1 MEPATMGGRS
11 ETPYDFHEEEVND
24 IIQVASYH
32 CEQLRCTVIHFSAA
46 CHEPILSSIATPFPR
61 SSRDSRQFRSL
72 ERLPLELL
80 HIVIPG
86 MDMQS
91 VFNFRQTSLRL
102 RDAVDSLPQYQL
114 IVSYG
119 LDLYCALLRT
129 QHAPNVTLFDF
140 HSVLCTKKCAFCD
153 NFGDFIS
160 LLIWQRCC
168 FRCIQLA
175 PQASVQTLQSARTNY
190 ASNTN
195 EAHQLMSL
203 KLLKRES
210 YATGQFFPHP
220 RNSLVSTQHAQ
231 SAWSARPRR
240 REREE
245 VDRRNYQH
253 CLSEMGACALPHYN
267 TQKKELER
275 GLSCAGCELNAAG
288 RLWAARRAW
297 NPWIPGISWI
307 PRDVDEVRWTI
318 YSKIYTRARFLE
330 HFRWCKQAQRMW
342 NLSKGGEELSFEK
355 PDVALADGILSSST
369 LISIPGWWWR

>member
-11 ETPYDFHEEEVND
+11 ETPYEIHDEEVDD

-46 CHEPILSSIATPFPR
+46 CHEPILSSIATPFSR
-61 SSRDSRQFRSL
+61 SSRNFRQFRSL

-80 HIVIPG
+80 HIVILS

-91 VFNFRQTSLRL
+91 LFIFRQASLRL

-129 QHAPNVTLFDF
+129 RHAPNVTLFDF

-168 FRCIQLA
+168 FRCIQQA
-175 PQASVQTLQSARTNY
+175 PQASVQTLQSARQNY
-190 ASNTN
+190 ALNTT
-195 EAHQLMSL
+195 EARQLISL
-203 KLLKRES
+203 KLLRRER
-210 YATGQFFPHP
+210 YETGQSLPHL

-240 REREE
+240 LEQRE
-245 VDRRNYQH
+245 VNRRNYLH
-253 CLSEMGACALPHYN
+253 LSKMGACALPHYN
-267 TQKKELER
+267 SQTREVER
-275 GLSCAGCELNAAG
+275 GLSCAGCELNAVG
-288 RLWAARRAW
+288 RLWVAQRAW
-297 NPWIPGISWI
+297 RAWVVMRPWR
-307 PRDVDEVRWTI
+307 PRDAEAVRCTI
-318 YSKIYTRARFLE
+318 YSKIYTRTGFLE

-355 PDVALADGILSSST
+355 PNVALAEVHLASANMIL
-369 LISIPGWWWR
+369 IPGWWWR